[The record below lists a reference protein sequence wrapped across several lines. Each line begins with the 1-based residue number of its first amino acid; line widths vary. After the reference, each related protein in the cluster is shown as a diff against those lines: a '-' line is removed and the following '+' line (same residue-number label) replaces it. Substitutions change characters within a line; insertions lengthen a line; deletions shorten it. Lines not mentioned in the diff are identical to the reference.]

1 MLFNDA
7 KGFPCFPPAG
17 PTTGPVGALTGT
29 ARSERRGFVITQA
42 ARQLMG
48 PPHESLL
55 ASDSVVTTARRM
67 RSLGV
72 SSVPVCGADNE
83 FLGMVF
89 ERDIVQRCVAE
100 AIDPGEMAVG
110 RLLNLPQNWI
120 DADQLAD
127 SAVLRMVL
135 EQPLGLPVVEHGV
148 LVGVITLAGIAA
160 HLIESDDVEDRT
172 VQRWWPGAGAVE

>member
-1 MLFNDA
+1 VL
-7 KGFPCFPPAG
+7 KGI
-17 PTTGPVGALTGT
+17 

-48 PPHESLL
+48 PPLESLP
-55 ASDSVVTTARRM
+55 ASDSVVTAARRM
-67 RSLGV
+67 RLLGV

-89 ERDIVQRCVAE
+89 ERDIVQGCVAE

-120 DADQLAD
+120 DVDQPAD
-127 SAVLRMVL
+127 SAVLRMIL

-160 HLIESDDVEDRT
+160 HLIEDDAGEDAA
-172 VQRWWPGAGAVE
+172 VQRWWPSAGAVE